1 MKRDEPCYMCP
12 ARTPSCHCTCDKY
25 RETMLKYI
33 ERREHRRAEANMIS
47 AMRDMA
53 FTNKHRNEVIA

>member
-25 RETMLKYI
+25 RATMLKYI